1 MKRQKKKTL
10 SEKKRRKL
18 SAAYLDGGGDSQY
31 ARKHAYCSKHGVWG
45 FEVAEPKPW
54 KKAD

>member
-1 MKRQKKKTL
+1 MKRQKRKTL

-18 SAAYLDGGGDSQY
+18 SASYRDGGGDSQY

-45 FEVAEPKPW
+45 FEIAEPKPW

>member
-1 MKRQKKKTL
+1 MKRRKKKTL

-18 SAAYLDGGGDSQY
+18 NASYKAGGGDSQY
-31 ARKHAYCSKHGVWG
+31 ARKYAYCFKHGVWG
-45 FEVAEPKPW
+45 FEVGEPKPW